1 MLPNLVVLD
10 RCVGMNDNYF
20 HSKYSGCSQLLYIYI
35 YIYTEFQAERES
47 DCDPVERKANRT
59 MR

>member
-20 HSKYSGCSQLLYIYI
+20 HSKYSGCPQLL